1 MTAPLTIAIDGPSGS
16 GKSSVS
22 RAVAGR
28 LGVGYLDTGAMYRA
42 LTWWCLDRG
51 IDLTDADAVA
61 AAARDLPL
69 EIGTDPAAPT
79 VSVGGTDVS
88 EAIRTTEVSTAV
100 SAVATNLEVRAVLQ
114 QLQRD
119 LMARIAEQSGGVVA
133 EGRDITTV
141 VAPDARVRVLLTAS
155 EEARLRRR
163 SAELHGTVDAAAV
176 EATRDQVVRRDR
188 DDSTVST
195 FTEAAEGV
203 VLARHLRA
211 RLRRE
216 CRGRARRGRRRDGGV
231 STGPGRQRLARHLG
245 HAILVLLYDTRA
257 AGRSNVPAT
266 GPVVIAANHTG
277 FLDGALVMT
286 HGAAPEP
293 VPRARHDVRG
303 VRRVGAALE
312 RADPD
317 RPGPR

>member
-42 LTWWCLDRG
+42 LTWWCLDRD
-51 IDLTDADAVA
+51 IDLTDVDAVA
-61 AAARDLPL
+61 AAARALPL

-79 VSVGGTDVS
+79 VSVAGTDVS
-88 EAIRTTEVSTAV
+88 VAIRTTEVSTAV

-188 DDSTVST
+188 DDSTVSA

-203 VLARHLRA
+203 VLLDTSELDFDESVEA
-211 RLRRE
+211 
-216 CRGRARRGRRRDGGV
+216 
-231 STGPGRQRLARHLG
+231 
-245 HAILVLLYDTRA
+245 VLDVVA
-257 AGRSNVPAT
+257 AETA
-266 GPVVIAANHTG
+266 
-277 FLDGALVMT
+277 
-286 HGAAPEP
+286 E
-293 VPRARHDVRG
+293 
-303 VRRVGAALE
+303 
-312 RADPD
+312 
-317 RPGPR
+317 

>member
-22 RAVAGR
+22 KAVARR

-51 IDLTDADAVA
+51 LDLADVAAVA
-61 AAARDLPL
+61 QAARDLPL
-69 EIGTDPAAPT
+69 EIGTDPDAPR
-79 VSVGGTDVS
+79 VVVDGTDVS

-100 SAVATNLEVRAVLQ
+100 SAVATNREVRPVLQ

-119 LMARIAEQSGGVVA
+119 LMARIAEQTGGVVA

-163 SAELHGTVDAAAV
+163 SAEVHGATDSAAV

-188 DDSTVST
+188 DDSTVSS

-203 VLARHLRA
+203 TLVDTSDLDFDESVEAVL
-211 RLRRE
+211 
-216 CRGRARRGRRRDGGV
+216 DV
-231 STGPGRQRLARHLG
+231 
-245 HAILVLLYDTRA
+245 VA
-257 AGRSNVPAT
+257 AETA
-266 GPVVIAANHTG
+266 
-277 FLDGALVMT
+277 
-286 HGAAPEP
+286 EP
-293 VPRARHDVRG
+293 V
-303 VRRVGAALE
+303 E
-312 RADPD
+312 
-317 RPGPR
+317 

>member
-22 RAVAGR
+22 KAVARR

-51 IDLTDADAVA
+51 LDLTDADAVA

-69 EIGTDPAAPT
+69 EIGTDPDAPT
-79 VSVGGTDVS
+79 VFVDGTDVG
-88 EAIRTTEVSTAV
+88 EAIRTTQVSTAV

-119 LMARIAEQSGGVVA
+119 LMARIAEQTGGVVA

-163 SAELHGTVDAAAV
+163 SAELHGAVDDAAV

-203 VLARHLRA
+203 VLVDTSELDFDASVEA
-211 RLRRE
+211 
-216 CRGRARRGRRRDGGV
+216 
-231 STGPGRQRLARHLG
+231 
-245 HAILVLLYDTRA
+245 VLDVVA
-257 AGRSNVPAT
+257 AETA
-266 GPVVIAANHTG
+266 
-277 FLDGALVMT
+277 
-286 HGAAPEP
+286 E
-293 VPRARHDVRG
+293 
-303 VRRVGAALE
+303 
-312 RADPD
+312 
-317 RPGPR
+317 